1 MSELR
6 GSNPFSACVGPS
18 GKISVDMGL
27 YCNTIGPG
35 PETPGSRIVSG
46 FWERGYEV
54 RHAEYEL
61 VVNRM
66 FQPKLSF
73 SEMHGSL

>member
-1 MSELR
+1 
-6 GSNPFSACVGPS
+6 
-18 GKISVDMGL
+18 MGL

-35 PETPGSRIVSG
+35 PETPGSRTVSG

-61 VVNRM
+61 VVNRV